1 MATKIL
7 KGKFLPQYRTAAQWS
22 AANPVLLAGEIGIES
37 DTRKFKFGDGATA
50 WNSLGYAGS
59 GGDSAERLSGALE
72 ITDFADFPDT
82 TVFEKPGDI
91 VPIRVDVGDNSPN
104 ESSGLFVGTAQAW
117 ERWVSGGAENQI
129 VYSVID
135 TQSGKAYSGRTTG
148 AGGSIQ
154 WVESGGGVN
163 GLLGSVK
170 SLTTSFWNL
179 ISSNVSDI
187 QAFVIR
193 ENSPEVPAEYK
204 GVGFGFAKY
213 YRDDVG
219 MASVTM
225 KLNSGSV
232 KTFNVTFYGDG
243 SDAYWEET
251 GGSSGSSLPFDG
263 PIPGYELVYSD
274 TGAVLQLA
282 SGTGVT
288 INFDKAIPAA
298 QMFTS
303 KARFMIEADIVSVSG
318 NTLSNVARVPIA
330 IFKPTAAGQPVFEYM
345 IQSIATGTNIGRVRL
360 IITSWIRES
369 GSTGDITG
377 CNLMAQVNNLNP
389 SMNYA
394 LTFPGMYVKSSGGDS
409 SR

>member
-1 MATKIL
+1 MGVIELDGIFKAKN
-7 KGKFLPQYRTAAQWS
+7 KTAAQWS

-91 VPIRVDVGDNSPN
+91 VLIRVEAGDNSPN
-104 ESSGLFVGTAQAW
+104 ESSGQFVGTAQAW
-117 ERWVSGGAENQI
+117 ERWVSGGAENRI

-135 TQSGKAYSGRTTG
+135 TESGKAYSGRTTG

-170 SLTTSFWNL
+170 PLTTSFWNL
-179 ISSNVSDI
+179 ISSNASDI
-187 QAFVIR
+187 QAFGIR

-213 YRDDVG
+213 CRDDVG

-243 SDAYWEET
+243 SDTSWEEA
-251 GGSSGSSLPFDG
+251 GGASSAQNNLPFDG
-263 PIPGYELVYSD
+263 PIPGYELVYSY

-389 SMNYA
+389 SLNYA
-394 LTFPGMYVKSSGGDS
+394 LTFPGMYVKSSGGGQ
-409 SR
+409 